1 MTGYSVEIK
10 ETSRE
15 LTAKQR
21 IALKDTSDAIK
32 LDTACD
38 ENAVIIDP
46 VDYAVLAIHN
56 EKSDNVDYENYVII
70 DKNGDKYVTGSA
82 SFWSSFMDIYSEMQG
97 EDEDWSIKSYK
108 LDSKNYK
115 GKKFLTCSIIQVI
128 IILEQTSRFKT
139 QRFILNLQKWGTN
152 YGKEK

>member
-10 ETSRE
+10 ETSRQ

-32 LDTACD
+32 LDTACEESD
-38 ENAVIIDP
+38 IIIEP

-82 SFWSSFMDIYSEMQG
+82 SFWSSFMDIYDEMQG
-97 EDEDWSIKSYK
+97 EEAWSIKAYK

-115 GKKFLTCSIIQVI
+115 GKKFITCSII
-128 IILEQTSRFKT
+128 
-139 QRFILNLQKWGTN
+139 
-152 YGKEK
+152 

>member
-1 MTGYSVEIK
+1 MTGYSVKIK
-10 ETSRE
+10 ETSRDF
-15 LTAKQR
+15 TVKQR
-21 IALKDTSDAIK
+21 IALKDTSDSIK

-38 ENAVIIDP
+38 ENTVIIEP

-82 SFWSSFMDIYSEMQG
+82 SFWSSFMDIYEEMDN
-97 EDEDWSIKSYK
+97 EDEAWAIKAYK

-115 GKKFLTCSIIQVI
+115 GKKFLTCSII
-128 IILEQTSRFKT
+128 
-139 QRFILNLQKWGTN
+139 
-152 YGKEK
+152 

>member
-38 ENAVIIDP
+38 ENAVIIEP
-46 VDYAVLAIHN
+46 VDYAVL
-56 EKSDNVDYENYVII
+56 EK
-70 DKNGDKYVTGSA
+70 
-82 SFWSSFMDIYSEMQG
+82 
-97 EDEDWSIKSYK
+97 
-108 LDSKNYK
+108 
-115 GKKFLTCSIIQVI
+115 KKK
-128 IILEQTSRFKT
+128 KT
-139 QRFILNLQKWGTN
+139 R
-152 YGKEK
+152 

>member
-10 ETSRE
+10 QTSRE

-38 ENAVIIDP
+38 ENAVIIE
-46 VDYAVLAIHN
+46 VAGYAILAIHN
-56 EKSDNVDYENYVII
+56 EKSDNIDYENYVII
-70 DKNGDKYVTGSA
+70 DKNGDKYVTGSQ
-82 SFWSSFMDIYSEMQG
+82 SFMASFMDIYFEMEG
-97 EDEDWSIKSYK
+97 EDEAWSIKAYK

-115 GKKFLTCSIIQVI
+115 GKKFLTCSII
-128 IILEQTSRFKT
+128 
-139 QRFILNLQKWGTN
+139 
-152 YGKEK
+152 

>member
-21 IALKDTSDAIK
+21 IVLKDTSDAIK

-38 ENAVIIDP
+38 ENAVIIEP

-56 EKSDNVDYENYVII
+56 EKSDNVDYENYIII

-82 SFWSSFMDIYSEMQG
+82 SFWSSFMDIYNEMQG
-97 EDEDWSIKSYK
+97 EEEAWSIKAYK

-115 GKKFLTCSIIQVI
+115 GKKFLTCSII
-128 IILEQTSRFKT
+128 
-139 QRFILNLQKWGTN
+139 
-152 YGKEK
+152 